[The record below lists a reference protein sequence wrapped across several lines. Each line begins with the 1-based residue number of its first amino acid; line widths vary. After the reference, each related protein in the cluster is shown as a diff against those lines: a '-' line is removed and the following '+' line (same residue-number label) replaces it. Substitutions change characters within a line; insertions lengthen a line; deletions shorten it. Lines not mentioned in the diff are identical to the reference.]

1 MILSVGVTSMEKEPS
16 MSVVTP
22 RVLPSMVM
30 VAPGKGLSRL
40 STTFPFSIFFAGT
53 TVCSL
58 FCPATTFLF
67 EITICRSWIE

>member
-1 MILSVGVTSMEKEPS
+1 

-40 STTFPFSIFFAGT
+40 STTFPFSIFFAGND
-53 TVCSL
+53 SL
-58 FCPATTFLF
+58 LLYSVLQLLFFL